1 MPLARLAPPKMGLSG
16 LLPILVPFILLGG
29 VQEPELVQGFF
40 RSKYWGLSLSSR
52 DTESGREEGTKNS
65 RAEERFPPP
74 QPGILGGRVEM
85 FEVIL
90 PAPFLLVRCPR

>member
-1 MPLARLAPPKMGLSG
+1 MGLSG

-40 RSKYWGLSLSSR
+40 YSKYWGLSPSSR
-52 DTESGREEGTKNS
+52 GTELGWEEGTKDS

-74 QPGILGGRVEM
+74 QPGVLGGREEM

-90 PAPFLLVRCPR
+90 SAPFLLVRCPR